1 MNDFLQM
8 KKLLLLVESIQDLD
22 GTDLVSEE
30 VYIETFINECI
41 AFNRTLCESNVYIT
55 EGIVDNLKST
65 AKK

>member
-30 VYIETFINECI
+30 VYIETFINI
-41 AFNRTLCESNVYIT
+41 Q
-55 EGIVDNLKST
+55 
-65 AKK
+65 